1 MPWYLHYWFK
11 SVLLLFLL
19 TITKQKYFSSSPKFL
34 YNYIVFEFILF
45 LVVQPRY
52 SENYI
57 AIISCT
63 WEWASNPAF
72 LVGGY
77 PTRYFSSRFV
87 WQKFIVELNEIY
99 GCFLQK
105 KKFSMKQL
113 LSLHKS
119 LLAKHQHCWS
129 CLVVNSF
136 FISKLHQHYA
146 NVVCVIHTKRP
157 HVTSW
162 HE

>member
-19 TITKQKYFSSSPKFL
+19 TITQKKYFSSSPKFL

-45 LVVQPRY
+45 LVVQPQY

-63 WEWASNPAF
+63 WEWASNTAF

-87 WQKFIVELNEIY
+87 WLKFIVELNEIY

-105 KKFSMKQL
+105 KKKNLNEATSLSTQISPGKTSTLLKLFSSKFL
-113 LSLHKS
+113 LYIKITSTLCKRG
-119 LLAKHQHCWS
+119 
-129 CLVVNSF
+129 
-136 FISKLHQHYA
+136 
-146 NVVCVIHTKRP
+146 VCHT
-157 HVTSW
+157 
-162 HE
+162 HEETTCH

>member
-34 YNYIVFEFILF
+34 YNYFVFEFILL

-57 AIISCT
+57 ATISCT
-63 WEWASNPAF
+63 WEWVSNPAF

-99 GCFLQK
+99 GCFLNK
-105 KKFSMKQL
+105 KKKNLNEAASLSTQISPHKASTLLKLFSSKFL
-113 LSLHKS
+113 LYIKITSTLRKCGECPTHEKS
-119 LLAKHQHCWS
+119 TCH
-129 CLVVNSF
+129 
-136 FISKLHQHYA
+136 
-146 NVVCVIHTKRP
+146 
-157 HVTSW
+157 
-162 HE
+162 